1 MVLDFGMF
9 TQEGNQ
15 EITALM
21 MGVIEDFEIDSHA
34 AWAFV
39 QEKLKEIS
47 LDQRFEEATDT
58 DVNERCFSWLLFR
71 ESEIKK

>member
-1 MVLDFGMF
+1 MF

-15 EITALM
+15 EVAALM
-21 MGVIEDFEIDSHA
+21 MRVREYFEIDSSA
-34 AWAFV
+34 TWAFV

-47 LDQRFEEATDT
+47 TDERFEEATDT